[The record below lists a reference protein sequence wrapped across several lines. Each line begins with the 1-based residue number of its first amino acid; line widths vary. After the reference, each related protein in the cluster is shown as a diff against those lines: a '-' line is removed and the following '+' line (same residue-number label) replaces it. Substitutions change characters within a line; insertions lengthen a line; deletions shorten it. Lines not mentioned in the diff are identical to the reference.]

1 MVTCKLLIFLYFRRH
16 LNSPAKINKST
27 SIKTSKANGI
37 IACRRNIENEEIDFH
52 ALLDHFKSV
61 QQNHLDLIR
70 INSQEQ
76 QLTRGVKILDLS
88 DSEEEDE
95 DREDTEETNK
105 YSL

>member
-1 MVTCKLLIFLYFRRH
+1 MVTCNLLIFQYFRRH
-16 LNSPAKINKST
+16 LNSPAKINKSA
-27 SIKTSKANGI
+27 IKTSKANGI
-37 IACRRNIENEEIDFH
+37 IAYRRNIENEEIDFH

-88 DSEEEDE
+88 DSEEEEDE